1 MTPRVLIALA
11 LTAIVATLL
20 PTAAAAKKNRPN
32 VVLMLAD
39 NVGWGDIGAYGG
51 GEIRGMPTPNLDRL
65 AGEGMQ
71 MTQFLVEPACT
82 PSRAALL
89 TGRYSTRVG
98 LNTVIIGGTPN
109 TLTAAEVTLAEIFK
123 RKGYA
128 TAYAGKWHLGM
139 EEQSWPTRQ
148 GFDEYKVGVIE
159 TSDGTLYRES
169 MERSGMDDAFIES
182 VVPRIFESDAKGNL
196 RAVREYTIEYRHQ
209 VEGDIA
215 RASADYITRQVKANK
230 PFFMMV
236 GWTHSHYPNA
246 TPKEFSGKSSN
257 GPYGDAIMELDARTG
272 EILNAIEEAGV
283 EDNTIVIWLS
293 DNGATP
299 ISGPP
304 AYRGGSNGP
313 FSGELGDA
321 REGSIRVPGIIK
333 WPGKIAPGKNNE
345 MVSIHDFLPTLASI
359 IGAKTPSDRAID
371 GVDQSDFFL
380 GKQKKSNRESLITFI
395 ENEVVAVRWRKFRIY
410 AKDFVVS
417 GGTPARPGLGGH
429 RAELTSMPA
438 IYNIEYD
445 PREEDNLIASQAWV
459 FRPYMKVIGE
469 YYKSLKKHPNPKGV
483 SLTTFDQ

>member
-148 GFDEYKVGVIE
+148 GFDEYKVGV
-159 TSDGTLYRES
+159 
-169 MERSGMDDAFIES
+169 
-182 VVPRIFESDAKGNL
+182 
-196 RAVREYTIEYRHQ
+196 RA
-209 VEGDIA
+209 
-215 RASADYITRQVKANK
+215 
-230 PFFMMV
+230 
-236 GWTHSHYPNA
+236 
-246 TPKEFSGKSSN
+246 
-257 GPYGDAIMELDARTG
+257 
-272 EILNAIEEAGV
+272 
-283 EDNTIVIWLS
+283 
-293 DNGATP
+293 
-299 ISGPP
+299 
-304 AYRGGSNGP
+304 
-313 FSGELGDA
+313 
-321 REGSIRVPGIIK
+321 
-333 WPGKIAPGKNNE
+333 
-345 MVSIHDFLPTLASI
+345 
-359 IGAKTPSDRAID
+359 
-371 GVDQSDFFL
+371 
-380 GKQKKSNRESLITFI
+380 
-395 ENEVVAVRWRKFRIY
+395 
-410 AKDFVVS
+410 
-417 GGTPARPGLGGH
+417 
-429 RAELTSMPA
+429 
-438 IYNIEYD
+438 
-445 PREEDNLIASQAWV
+445 
-459 FRPYMKVIGE
+459 
-469 YYKSLKKHPNPKGV
+469 
-483 SLTTFDQ
+483 